1 MPEFWTIRW
10 ITYNVVHLL
19 ASASLAFLLPLLFSL
34 SAPLLLPE
42 WSDAPPPNLTE

>member
-1 MPEFWTIRW
+1 MMDYIENCDS
-10 ITYNVVHLL
+10 NVVHLL
-19 ASASLAFLLPLLFSL
+19 VSASLAFLLPLLFSL